1 MCAEER
7 TACRECMGGGLNMGQ
22 KERQRE
28 RERGERAVRL
38 AAPTTTK
45 GGLHHAAS
53 SPNPDLCLSLSLSLS
68 RALLSLYPQSSF
80 KP

>member
-53 SPNPDLCLSLSLSLS
+53 SLNPFSLSVCLSLSLSLA
-68 RALLSLYPQSSF
+68 RAPLSVSSILF
-80 KP
+80 